1 MNNNNFKGFVT
12 PPPEPELIRFES
24 GTKEE
29 MDRAMRTYLRQG
41 LSQEKAMNRVA
52 ASVMFL
58 AAREAGMVEGVDYT
72 WGSEGTVLSPRMTD
86 WMKDFSGEQQWNHL
100 EMEGFVNK
108 LPQIPDPEPDVALT
122 AAGMA
127 KLILLSAKDP
137 DDPNVDPKK
146 ARSFCIELLKSAGLS
161 PSDAENKLR
170 LFLNDEATLE
180 ELMEVIEAGII
191 AAIGAGE
198 VE

>member
-1 MNNNNFKGFVT
+1 MNNNNNFKGFGA

-41 LSQEKAMNRVA
+41 LSQEEAMNRVA
-52 ASVMFL
+52 ASVVFL
-58 AAREAGMVEGVDYT
+58 DAREAGMVEGVDYT
-72 WGSEGTVLSPRMTD
+72 WSSEGAVLSSRMTE
-86 WMKDFSGEQQWNHL
+86 WMKSNVPEQQWNHM
-100 EMEGFVNK
+100 EMEGFFNK
-108 LPQIPDPEPDVALT
+108 LPQMPEPEPKVALT
-122 AAGMA
+122 PAGLA
-127 KLILLSAKDP
+127 KLALLNVKDP

-180 ELMEVIEAGII
+180 ELMEVVEAGIRKI
-191 AAIGAGE
+191 RWR
-198 VE
+198 